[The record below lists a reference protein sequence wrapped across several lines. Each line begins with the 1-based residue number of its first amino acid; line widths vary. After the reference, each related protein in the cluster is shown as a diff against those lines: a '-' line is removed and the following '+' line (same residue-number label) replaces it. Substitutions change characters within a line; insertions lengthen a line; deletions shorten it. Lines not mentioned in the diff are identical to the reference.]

1 MSLRYTVICAL
12 LMAAVLLLGYGNY
25 RVWFSPWAV
34 PPKIGQVKKGE
45 IRPELPNPAGIAKEA
60 QLLEGFSVIAEKNV
74 FNPDRKEFST
84 AAAAAMSKPISRPQ
98 VTLQGVVL
106 AEGYQSASIV
116 NPGRPLHK
124 GERETKSV
132 RIGDMVGEYKLS
144 KILPDRIL
152 LEAGEDSFEVL
163 LYDPR
168 SPKKRM
174 EVKTA
179 TPPAAITSSV
189 AAPPGPGVPPLVVA
203 PVPAPGQTQP
213 PRPAVPAPVPRAPG
227 QAQGGYQPVSVPG
240 SSCRKFAGHPGPGTV
255 EGEAAEPRGRTP
267 RVKRN
272 QASKGVLWG

>member
-12 LMAAVLLLGYGNY
+12 LMAAVFLLGYGNY

-45 IRPELPNPAGIAKEA
+45 IRPELPNPAGTAKEA

-168 SPKKRM
+168 SPKKRV

-179 TPPAAITSSV
+179 TRPAAITSSV

-203 PVPAPGQTQP
+203 PAPTPAQLPQP

-227 QAQGGYQPVSVPG
+227 QAQGGGYQPVPSPIPPAASSPATPDPG
-240 SSCRKFAGHPGPGTV
+240 LWRGRRPNPAGGPG
-255 EGEAAEPRGRTP
+255 
-267 RVKRN
+267 
-272 QASKGVLWG
+272 